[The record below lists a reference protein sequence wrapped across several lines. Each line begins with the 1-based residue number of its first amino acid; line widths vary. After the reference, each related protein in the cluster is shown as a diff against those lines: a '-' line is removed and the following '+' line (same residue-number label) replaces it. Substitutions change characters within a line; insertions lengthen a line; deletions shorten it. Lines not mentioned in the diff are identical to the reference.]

1 MKLQYDGPFD
11 RVEICAAGE
20 WYTASRGEVI
30 DATGAQLD
38 AFRESVD
45 WTPVDMPTEDG
56 DEDQPAKKRP
66 AKKTDGGSN

>member
-45 WTPVDMPTEDG
+45 WTPVEPTEDG

-66 AKKTDGGSN
+66 AKKIDGGSN